1 MKKIFLLGAM
11 VCALG
16 MMTACGDKDKSDLI
30 IGTWNNTAQS
40 YETTIAGTESI
51 PEGVI
56 GMQFTAN
63 KVMISDTRRN
73 CIAEW
78 QRYTLTTENGKQ
90 ILHVENSLIDRC
102 VVEELTS
109 NRMVLNSNPGP
120 DMGFTYTMNRLD

>member
-1 MKKIFLLGAM
+1 MKKVFLIGAM

-16 MMTACGDKDKSDLI
+16 MMTACGNKDKSDLI
-30 IGTWNNTAQS
+30 IGTCNNTAQS

-63 KVMISDTRRN
+63 KVLLSDIRSN

-78 QRYTLTTENGKQ
+78 QRFTLTKENGKE
-90 ILHVENSLIDRC
+90 ILHVENSFIDGC

-109 NRMVLNSNPGP
+109 NKMVLTSDPGP
-120 DMGFTYTMNRLD
+120 DMGFTYTMNRQD